1 LDSRRIG
8 TGPLTSFGAISLAYA
23 VVRGDP
29 PDVYVAEDIDTLHRV
44 LALEVVAAT
53 PGSTVSEGQR
63 QRIRDALLDERWGD
77 AVVAWMDV
85 TGMVVDVYSSGLEIW
100 SAARF
105 AEPEEAGIELRLR
118 PLFDDG

>member
-1 LDSRRIG
+1 M
-8 TGPLTSFGAISLAYA
+8 SLAYA

-53 PGSTVSEGQR
+53 PGSTIPEGQR
-63 QRIRDALLDERWGD
+63 LRIRDALTDERWGD
-77 AVVAWMDV
+77 AVVAWMEV
-85 TGMVVDVYSSGLEIW
+85 TQLIVDVYTSGLEIW
-100 SAARF
+100 TAARF
-105 AEPEEAGIELRLR
+105 AQPDEAGIELLLR

>member
-1 LDSRRIG
+1 M
-8 TGPLTSFGAISLAYA
+8 GPISLAYA

-29 PDVYVAEDIDTLHRV
+29 PGVYVAEDIDTLHRV

-85 TGMVVDVYSSGLEIW
+85 TGMMVDVYSSGLEIW
-100 SAARF
+100 TAVRF
-105 AEPEEAGIELRLR
+105 AEPDEAGIELRLR